1 MASVRAQVLCY
12 LMRKPGVEN
21 LKGVAMFGGDLAL
34 SQINAPSVSRNEP
47 HPLIDLNVKVR
58 VLVVDDHPLLRA
70 GVAAVLDGKSDLTIV
85 GEASGGREAIERFQ
99 ALQPD
104 VTVMDLQMPGM
115 SGIDAMRAIRLKSP
129 TARIVV
135 LTTFSGD
142 VLAQRALKA
151 GASAYVLKERVRA
164 ELADIIRAVHRGMK
178 HIEPA
183 IALQIAHHAC
193 DLTLTSREVEVLQR
207 VAAGNSNKLIAKA
220 LTISEETA
228 KTYVKS
234 IVEKLGAHNR
244 THAVTIGLHR
254 GIIELS

>member
-1 MASVRAQVLCY
+1 
-12 LMRKPGVEN
+12 
-21 LKGVAMFGGDLAL
+21 MFGGDLAL
-34 SQINAPSVSRNEP
+34 SQINAPTMSRNES
-47 HPLIDLNVKVR
+47 HPLTDLNGKVR

-70 GVAAVLDGKSDLTIV
+70 GVAAVLNGKSDLTIV

-142 VLAQRALKA
+142 VSAQRALKA

-164 ELADIIRAVHRGMK
+164 ELADIIRAVHQGVK

-220 LTISEETA
+220 LTISVETA

-234 IVEKLGAHNR
+234 IVEKLDAHNR
-244 THAVTIGLHR
+244 THAVTIGLRR

>member
-70 GVAAVLDGKSDLTIV
+70 GVAAVLDGKSDLKIV
-85 GEASGGREAIERFQ
+85 GEASGREAIERFQ

-164 ELADIIRAVHRGMK
+164 ELADIIRAVHR
-178 HIEPA
+178 
-183 IALQIAHHAC
+183 AC

>member
-1 MASVRAQVLCY
+1 
-12 LMRKPGVEN
+12 
-21 LKGVAMFGGDLAL
+21 MFRDDLAG
-34 SQINAPSVSRNEP
+34 SQIKAPSVSRIES
-47 HPLIDLNVKVR
+47 HPLTELNGKVR

-70 GVAAVLDGKSDLTIV
+70 GVAAVLNGKSDLTIV

-142 VLAQRALKA
+142 VSAQRALKA

-164 ELADIIRAVHRGMK
+164 ELADIIRAVHQGMK

-207 VAAGNSNKLIAKA
+207 VAAGNSNKLIAVA

-244 THAVTIGLHR
+244 THAVTIGLRR

>member
-1 MASVRAQVLCY
+1 
-12 LMRKPGVEN
+12 
-21 LKGVAMFGGDLAL
+21 MFGGDLAL
-34 SQINAPSVSRNEP
+34 SQIDAPSVSRIESRP
-47 HPLIDLNVKVR
+47 ATDLNGEVR

-70 GVAAVLDGKSDLTIV
+70 GIAAVLKGEFDLTIV
-85 GEASGGREAIERFQ
+85 GEASNGREAIERFR

-104 VTVMDLQMPGM
+104 VTVMDLQMQGM
-115 SGIDAMRAIRLKSP
+115 RGIDAMRAIRLGSP

-135 LTTFSGD
+135 LTKLSGD

-164 ELADIIRAVHRGMK
+164 DLADIIRAVHQGMK
-178 HIEPA
+178 RIEPA
-183 IALQIAHHAC
+183 IALAIAHHAC
-193 DLTLTSREVEVLQR
+193 DLTLTSREVEVLQL
-207 VAAGNSNKLIAKA
+207 VAAGNSNKLIAHA

-244 THAVTIGLHR
+244 THAVTIGLRR
-254 GIIELS
+254 GIFELW

>member
-1 MASVRAQVLCY
+1 
-12 LMRKPGVEN
+12 
-21 LKGVAMFGGDLAL
+21 MFDGDLAL
-34 SQINAPSVSRNEP
+34 SAINAPSASGIDSR
-47 HPLIDLNVKVR
+47 PLTDLNGKVR

-70 GVAAVLDGKSDLTIV
+70 GVAAVLNGKSDLTIV
-85 GEASGGREAIERFQ
+85 GEANGREAIESFQ

-115 SGIDAMRAIRLKSP
+115 RGIDAMRAIRSKSP

-142 VLAQRALKA
+142 VLAHRALKA
-151 GASAYVLKERVRA
+151 GASAYVLKERVRTD
-164 ELADIIRAVHRGMK
+164 LADIIRTVHRGMK

-193 DLTLTSREVEVLQR
+193 DLTLTSREVQVLQH
-207 VAAGNSNKLIAKA
+207 VAAGNSNKLVAHA

-244 THAVTIGLHR
+244 THAVTIGLRR
-254 GIIELS
+254 GIIDLS

>member
-1 MASVRAQVLCY
+1 
-12 LMRKPGVEN
+12 
-21 LKGVAMFGGDLAL
+21 MFGGDLAL
-34 SQINAPSVSRNEP
+34 SQINAPSVSRKES
-47 HPLIDLNVKVR
+47 HPLTDLNGKVR

-85 GEASGGREAIERFQ
+85 GEASCGREAIERFQ

-104 VTVMDLQMPGM
+104 VTVMDLHMPGM
-115 SGIDAMRAIRLKSP
+115 SGVDAMRAIRLKSP

-142 VLAQRALKA
+142 VSAQRALEA

-164 ELADIIRAVHRGMK
+164 ELADIIRAVHQGVK

-220 LTISEETA
+220 LTISVETA

-234 IVEKLGAHNR
+234 IVEKLDAHNR
-244 THAVTIGLHR
+244 THAVTIGLRR

>member
-1 MASVRAQVLCY
+1 MKDLELRRHLAASKSWIQRGTVMSGLAVAVSPVR
-12 LMRKPGVEN
+12 
-21 LKGVAMFGGDLAL
+21 
-34 SQINAPSVSRNEP
+34 APSVSRI
-47 HPLIDLNVKVR
+47 HPGPLTVLNAKVR
-58 VLVVDDHPLLRA
+58 VLVVDGHPLLRA
-70 GVAAVLDGKSDLTIV
+70 GVAAILKDKSDLTIV
-85 GEASGGREAIERFQ
+85 GEAGGGREAIERFQ

-115 SGIDAMRAIRLKSP
+115 SGLDAMRAIRLASP

-164 ELADIIRAVHRGMK
+164 ELVDIIRTVHQGMK

-193 DLTLTSREVEVLQR
+193 DLTLTSREVEVLQL

-220 LTISEETA
+220 LTISDETA

-234 IVEKLGAHNR
+234 IVDKLCAHNR
-244 THAVTIGLHR
+244 THAVTIGLRR
-254 GIIELS
+254 GIIEL